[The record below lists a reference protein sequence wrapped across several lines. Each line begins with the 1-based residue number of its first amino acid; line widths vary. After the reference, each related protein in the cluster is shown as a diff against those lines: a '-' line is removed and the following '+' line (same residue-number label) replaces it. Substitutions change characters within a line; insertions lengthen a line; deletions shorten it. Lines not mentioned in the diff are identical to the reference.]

1 MSPVAQTRARATT
14 TAVKL
19 RLNAAHM
26 SADEVKAYGDAVAAM
41 QGQAD
46 NRGWQYYAG
55 WHGIPQGWCEHGS
68 PLFLPWHRSYLYH
81 LELALQAHD
90 PSVTIPW
97 WDWMA
102 DAGIPQPFE
111 GDQADNPLAGGPIAP
126 IGGGGEDMEGVP
138 SQTSRDPGAAAQQD
152 PGVLSPPLQ
161 ERYDWLMAPTE
172 FLEFSRRCEALH
184 NNMHVWT
191 GGTMGDVPTAAFDPL
206 FFSHHTMVDRL
217 WRIWQVAHPGGTPP
231 ASMLGDSLRAGT
243 RPIFTVREVLDVQ
256 ALGYDYAASS
266 ASVPGTSGS

>member
-1 MSPVAQTRARATT
+1 MSPVASTRPPAVTA
-14 TAVKL
+14 AVKL

-26 SADEVKAYGDAVAAM
+26 TADQVTAYRNAVQAM

-55 WHGIPQGWCEHGS
+55 WHGIPQGWCEHGT

-81 LELALQAHD
+81 LELALQSHD
-90 PSVTIPW
+90 ASVTIPW
-97 WDWMA
+97 WDWIG
-102 DAGIPQPFE
+102 DAGIPQAFE
-111 GDQADNPLAGGPIAP
+111 GDPSSNPLAGGPIAP
-126 IGGGGEDMEGVP
+126 IGGGGEDGIPTE
-138 SQTSRDPGAAAQQD
+138 TSRDPGAAAQQD

-161 ERYDWLMAPTE
+161 ERYDWLMAPTD
-172 FLEFSRRCEALH
+172 FLEFSRRAESLH

-191 GGTMGDVPTAAFDPL
+191 GGTMGEIPTAAFDPL
-206 FFSHHTMVDRL
+206 FFSHHAMVDRL
-217 WRIWQVAHPGGTPP
+217 WRIWQVAHPGGSPP

-243 RPIFTVREVLDVQ
+243 RPIFTVGDVLDVQ

-266 ASVPGTSGS
+266 ASVPGTAGAS